1 MGSRWKGIAGP
12 AIGLCAV
19 TAALAI
25 IAGAPIVLFP
35 EKNDLEAIPA
45 PPAGSSEVAQVTASV
60 QEAPGPNAPPGG
72 SAERTTPNA
81 QASVSAVFGPGSGVL
96 APPQPP
102 FLRSPG
108 GDRGDGNGDDD
119 GKSHGKGKAKGHDKS
134 HGKGKAKGHDKWH
147 GDDTQ
152 GNQKQKHSPPVAS
165 PPHGAKHGHGADSGT
180 SEHSG
185 RGHRSHTRSRG

>member
-12 AIGLCAV
+12 AIGLSAV

-45 PPAGSSEVAQVTASV
+45 PPAGSSEVAQVTASLP
-60 QEAPGPNAPPGG
+60 EGLAPNAPPGG
-72 SAERTTPNA
+72 SAELTTPGA
-81 QASVSAVFGPGSGVL
+81 QGSVSVVLGPGSGVL

-102 FLRSPG
+102 LVRSPG
-108 GDRGDGNGDDD
+108 GDGGDGSADKG

-152 GNQKQKHSPPVAS
+152 GNQGKKHSPSVAS
-165 PPHGAKHGHGADSGT
+165 SPHGTKHGHGAHSGT
-180 SEHSG
+180 GKHSG
-185 RGHRSHTRSRG
+185 GGDRSHARSRG